1 MKEDLK
7 NKITGIKSTVKDAFN
22 KGTDAF
28 NKEAA
33 DKDIKIKKDQPQSQ
47 TDLSKKVDPLVRDK
61 GLSGGDQ
68 RKAS

>member
-28 NKEAA
+28 NK
-33 DKDIKIKKDQPQSQ
+33 DIKKDQSQS
-47 TDLSKKVDPLVRDK
+47 DLPKKVDPLVRDK